1 MIKRGRADDLRN
13 EPSALNCKTHAKL
26 FEIFYE
32 IFLPVLMF
40 TSTPN
45 AVHPRLIFADRGDV
59 WTLPTLQ
66 LGQIWGMNTPG
77 SKIAY
82 AFAARQ
88 GARRN

>member
-1 MIKRGRADDLRN
+1 MFTTN
-13 EPSALNCKTHAKL
+13 LNHGQ
-26 FEIFYE
+26 
-32 IFLPVLMF
+32 VLMF

-66 LGQIWGMNTPG
+66 LGLQLGQIWGMNTPG